1 MENTTLENVFFD
13 REKFKIS
20 NNLTSGDNFLCILG
34 LIMNICEIIQKL
46 TIGVLTILFFILKP
60 FLIRI
65 SFRSGIKCNT

>member
-34 LIMNICEIIQKL
+34 LIMNICEII
-46 TIGVLTILFFILKP
+46 
-60 FLIRI
+60 
-65 SFRSGIKCNT
+65 